1 MDLLLI
7 KHGIF
12 HLVIGILAGMPYLKA
27 ISKVKENKEQ
37 WRILHLAAILSGVML
52 IALGSVYDKLPFI
65 PLVTET
71 MVYGFIISN
80 WTFNIGMILSGYTGE
95 RGLSPRTKSPAGL
108 TIFGLY
114 CFSAFVSSTATF
126 SLLYIAFKL

>member
-37 WRILHLAAILSGVML
+37 WRILHLAAILSGIML
-52 IALGSVYDKLPFI
+52 IALAGVFDKLPFI
-65 PLVTET
+65 PFVTET

-80 WTFNIGMILSGYTGE
+80 WTFNIGMMLSGYSGE
-95 RGLSPRTKSPAGL
+95 RGLSPRTKSPIGL
-108 TIFGLY
+108 SIFGLY
-114 CFSAFVSSTATF
+114 CFSAFVSSIATF
-126 SLLYIAFKL
+126 SLLYIAIEL